1 MTDALSQMNDLFE
14 MLEPADRRKA
24 ECELSLIGTVYIE
37 VVEGKARLIPPEN
50 LRIITLQPVRKP

>member
-1 MTDALSQMNDLFE
+1 MNDLFE